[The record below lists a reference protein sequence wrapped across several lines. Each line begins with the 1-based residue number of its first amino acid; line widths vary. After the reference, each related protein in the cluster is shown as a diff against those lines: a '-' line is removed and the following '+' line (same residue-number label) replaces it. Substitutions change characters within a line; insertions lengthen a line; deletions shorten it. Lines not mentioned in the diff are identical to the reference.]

1 MRLHPFVQD
10 DLFSRLPLNKRR
22 TLTTKPKTAEPASPS
37 ASAAAA
43 YVGAGSEIDM
53 EIILR
58 KDAEG
63 MNPGC
68 RRVLFALLEKGVQF
82 QEVSTGSAD
91 EAALPELVLGDEL
104 VCGWEKCLLA
114 LENAVLQVPLLPPDA
129 GERARALELMQDAQ
143 ALLPDAGVSSMWGAK
158 QRQETM
164 EKLQA
169 METLLS
175 THEGVFALGN
185 TFSLVD
191 VALFP
196 ALEMCDAQASIL
208 VPALRP
214 SQDPAF
220 PALQQ
225 WFSAMDSRIASY
237 RSRVK
242 GDTFSAA
249 QHLAKKDPALSAVA
263 LEGSKRILVEDSWKD
278 AVAEPIPAAWNAFS
292 ERFPSVAKTPRQE
305 AAAYLYDAREA
316 LWRETASSVPE
327 CVKGARRPRATQAD
341 GSRADMVDATLRLLM
356 SAMIEAPDY
365 ASSPK
370 FANTFISTMIQDLDV
385 DQLTEV
391 KEALLFLREAAR
403 APRDMGELPA
413 RQWRSHASWLG
424 SEVRKLIKKK
434 TSQAAADTPKP
445 LRSRY

>member
-158 QRQETM
+158 QRQ
-164 EKLQA
+164 
-169 METLLS
+169 
-175 THEGVFALGN
+175 
-185 TFSLVD
+185 
-191 VALFP
+191 
-196 ALEMCDAQASIL
+196 
-208 VPALRP
+208 
-214 SQDPAF
+214 
-220 PALQQ
+220 
-225 WFSAMDSRIASY
+225 
-237 RSRVK
+237 
-242 GDTFSAA
+242 
-249 QHLAKKDPALSAVA
+249 
-263 LEGSKRILVEDSWKD
+263 
-278 AVAEPIPAAWNAFS
+278 
-292 ERFPSVAKTPRQE
+292 
-305 AAAYLYDAREA
+305 
-316 LWRETASSVPE
+316 
-327 CVKGARRPRATQAD
+327 
-341 GSRADMVDATLRLLM
+341 
-356 SAMIEAPDY
+356 
-365 ASSPK
+365 
-370 FANTFISTMIQDLDV
+370 
-385 DQLTEV
+385 
-391 KEALLFLREAAR
+391 
-403 APRDMGELPA
+403 
-413 RQWRSHASWLG
+413 
-424 SEVRKLIKKK
+424 
-434 TSQAAADTPKP
+434 
-445 LRSRY
+445 